1 MSDFSAY
8 PRICSSDN
16 EHLQLLS
23 LHLARLTFHPANK
36 VIIDILTLSFA
47 SPFSTS
53 AFSLPDWYLAKK
65 LKLGLTPTVYKIR
78 FIQLLMLLTIFL
90 PPVQR
95 RESHRPPPPEL
106 SKSNL
111 TSGQVDRR
119 MMRVKIWYCQRRQST
134 SSRYEIKHLYL
145 GFWYTVF
152 VNSTNISTNIE
163 TAMLSISK
171 SKRTDRQMV
180 RFELFSC
187 TR

>member
-1 MSDFSAY
+1 MTIF
-8 PRICSSDN
+8 
-16 EHLQLLS
+16 
-23 LHLARLTFHPANK
+23 PADK

-65 LKLGLTPTVYKIR
+65 IKLGWTPTIYKDK

-90 PPVQR
+90 PPVQH
-95 RESHRPPPPEL
+95 RESHRLPPPEL

-111 TSGQVDRR
+111 TSGHLERW
-119 MMRVKIWYCQRRQST
+119 MMRVKIRYCQRRQST
-134 SSRYEIKHLYL
+134 SSRCEKSFLDL

>member
-1 MSDFSAY
+1 MRDTANVKSLEKDNSAFHLMSDFSAY

-65 LKLGLTPTVYKIR
+65 LKLGLTPTVYKVK
-78 FIQLLMLLTIFL
+78 FIPLLMFLTIFL
-90 PPVQR
+90 PPVQH

-111 TSGQVDRR
+111 TSGHLERWI
-119 MMRVKIWYCQRRQST
+119 RVKIRYCQRRQST
-134 SSRYEIKHLYL
+134 SSRCE
-145 GFWYTVF
+145 
-152 VNSTNISTNIE
+152 
-163 TAMLSISK
+163 K
-171 SKRTDRQMV
+171 S
-180 RFELFSC
+180 FFGSWLLI
-187 TR
+187 